1 MFYDILV
8 TALAV
13 ILAAYIWYVT
23 GFVFCRFGAIT
34 LLTKVSIR
42 NWLVREIVFTIISL
56 LIVPICGMYLIVN
69 SACVIFD
76 NN

>member
-8 TALAV
+8 AALAV
-13 ILAAYIWYVT
+13 ILAAYIWYAI
-23 GFVFCRFGAIT
+23 GFVFCRFGVIT
-34 LLTKVSIR
+34 LLTKVSIH
-42 NWLVREIVFTIISL
+42 NWLIREIVFTIISL
-56 LIVPICGMYLIVN
+56 LVVPICGLYLIVN